1 MPLGRFSFA
10 ADLILGLNMD
20 LRTAVIID
28 VRSEGEYEMGHVP
41 NSINIPLDAIPA
53 RIEEIKQM
61 SPPLVLCCES
71 GARSNAACGYLF
83 KNGVTD
89 LYDGGSWYAV
99 KAHMERQAV

>member
-1 MPLGRFSFA
+1 MAQRMPLGRFSFA

-61 SPPLVLCCES
+61 SPEEKSEVLEY
-71 GARSNAACGYLF
+71 GYKNWLEAQAAAY
-83 KNGVTD
+83 
-89 LYDGGSWYAV
+89 
-99 KAHMERQAV
+99 QAK